1 MPASETDRP
10 LSAADEALLLAF
22 LAFGKRPDD
31 DPAWH
36 RLSESWRSRL
46 DEALPTLAY
55 RFPPASAR
63 DRLANDHA
71 AEAHPDLFR
80 IHPSWWVRALRKE
93 SPSIRQAVIAYAPDP
108 VGPALRRAFAD
119 APDPEVVATYPP
131 DPEALDW
138 VLTLA
143 GERFVGGPIRRDDD
157 PPIVRVIAALD
168 ARGYARILTA
178 LGLAKLA
185 YAEQY
190 DAVRAR
196 DRTRL
201 QTLRASLPAPRL
213 ELVDLAVAELAALR
227 VEARD
232 NPVHNLPA
240 RLGLGSLGRL
250 LTEVEPHRA
259 RWALQHLPYHIARDL
274 HKFMKPEMF
283 PLPSADLMDWEAAL
297 LRAAIVLLARE
308 GRIDPLILAEPS

>member
-1 MPASETDRP
+1 MPASDTDQP
-10 LSAADEALLLAF
+10 LNATDEALVLAF
-22 LAFGKRPDD
+22 LAFGRRPE

-36 RLSESWRSRL
+36 RLSESWRNRL
-46 DEALPTLAY
+46 EQALPVIAY
-55 RFPPASAR
+55 HFPPASAR
-63 DRLANDHA
+63 DRLAIDHA
-71 AEAHPDLFR
+71 AEARPDPFR
-80 IHPSWWVRALRKE
+80 IHPSWWVRALRRE
-93 SPSIRQAVIAYAPDP
+93 SPSIRQAVIAHAPDP

-119 APDPEVVATYPP
+119 APDAEVVATYPP
-131 DPEALDW
+131 DPEALAW
-138 VLTLA
+138 ALTLA

-168 ARGYARILTA
+168 TRGYARILTA
-178 LGLAKLA
+178 LGLARLS

-196 DRTRL
+196 DRARL
-201 QTLRASLPAPRL
+201 QALRPSLPAPRP
-213 ELVDLAVAELAALR
+213 ELVDLAFAELAALR

-240 RLGLGSLGRL
+240 RLGLSSLGRL
-250 LTEVEPHRA
+250 LAEVAPHRA
-259 RWALQHLPYHIARDL
+259 RWALQHLPYHLARSL
-274 HKFMKPEMF
+274 HTFMNPERF
-283 PLPSADLMDWEAAL
+283 PLPPADLMAWESDL